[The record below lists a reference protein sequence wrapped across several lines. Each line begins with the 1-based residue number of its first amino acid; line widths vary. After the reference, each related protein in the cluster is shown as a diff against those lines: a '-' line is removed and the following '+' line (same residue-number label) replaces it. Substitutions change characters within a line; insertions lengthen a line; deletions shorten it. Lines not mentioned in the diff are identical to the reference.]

1 MFIMRIMKE
10 EASKGMK
17 RVKNWIK
24 HYKNSIDSIII
35 IIISV
40 SLKKEV
46 WEKRDQELSALINS
60 VALVSFFI
68 HYHV

>member
-46 WEKRDQELSALINS
+46 
-60 VALVSFFI
+60 
-68 HYHV
+68 